1 MVHFNFLAEALLMT
15 SKYVLDSK
23 PSLLFWHAYF
33 KPLDQLLFS
42 SSPGVFA
49 IEILLK
55 KNPILCLAPFGEKLN
70 RRDVHWNATQIAWV
84 YQGECYSNRL

>member
-55 KNPILCLAPFGEKLN
+55 KKILFSA
-70 RRDVHWNATQIAWV
+70 
-84 YQGECYSNRL
+84 